1 MYLYLNCVPAD
12 VLGALEDVEHAWLI
26 KLRVLVIEVLLDKTG
41 LSHRGV
47 ADEHE
52 FQFLFSVA
60 IL

>member
-1 MYLYLNCVPAD
+1 MPAD